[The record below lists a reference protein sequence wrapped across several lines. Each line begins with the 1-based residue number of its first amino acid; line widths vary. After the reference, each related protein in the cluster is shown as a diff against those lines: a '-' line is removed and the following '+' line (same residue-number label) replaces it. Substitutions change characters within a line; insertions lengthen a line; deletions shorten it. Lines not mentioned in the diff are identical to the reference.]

1 MAFLPLGRILILLL
15 ATAIFLGWTHR
26 VLDRMRLT
34 DTTALLLLAAMFA
47 GTFLP
52 DIPLGAGV
60 RIGLGGAVVPV
71 GVCIYLIT
79 TADEA
84 YEKRRAVVAALITAA
99 VVFGLETLLPPEPGT
114 LGRLDVDPVWAP
126 AIVAAVTGYLAGR
139 SRRSA
144 FIAGVLG
151 LVLAD
156 VFAGIANVARGV
168 PGAFAGI
175 GRAGVVDSVV
185 LAGFLAVL
193 LAETVG
199 ETREFLARRQ
209 AAPAGGQAPDPD
221 APAAG
226 GSRTPGEGDDN
237 AGNGG
242 PPRPSPLGGGGGAM
256 LSVVLALLLMA
267 GATMAGDRLWREGQ
281 AHRPGPAGE
290 TYRLLDESGRVITHW
305 GHPIFVDDEYIDA
318 DNRWYRVLRV
328 DGRNAF
334 AQTLGQFSLSEA
346 PGAKPTPAVV
356 PAADAAAA
364 AANAGPSVQHLAQR
378 RSLLDIL
385 MGRGGAADGSKILI
399 IHTHNAESYVR
410 SDGEEATEGRG
421 GIHKVGEAFAQGLE
435 DEGFTVIH
443 DESLH
448 LPHDR
453 GAYRRSRQTIVQHLR
468 DRPAVVVDVHR
479 DAVPQ
484 EVYAHEIDG
493 QGVTQVRAVVG
504 RQNPNSAQNLQF
516 ARQLKAVADELYPGL
531 MKGIFFGRGNYN
543 QDLGPRVILLEM
555 GSHTNARES
564 AERSAGYMA
573 KVMKEWFDRHFED

>member
-52 DIPLGAGV
+52 DISLGAGMG
-60 RIGLGGAVVPV
+60 IGIGGALVPV
-71 GVCIYLIT
+71 GVCVYLIT

-84 YEKRRAVVAALITAA
+84 YEKRRALMAALITAA
-99 VVFGLETLLPPEPGT
+99 VVFSLETLLPPEPGT
-114 LGRLDVDPVWAP
+114 LGRLDVDPLWAP

-156 VFAGIANVARGV
+156 VFAGIANVARGI

-175 GRAGVVDSVV
+175 GRAGVFDSVV

-209 AAPAGGQAPDPD
+209 GAATGGQAPEPG
-221 APAAG
+221 PG
-226 GSRTPGEGDDN
+226 TPGDSTPGDSP
-237 AGNGG
+237 GG
-242 PPRPSPLGGGGGAM
+242 PGGGPARRSPLGGSGGTL
-256 LSVVLALLLMA
+256 LSIGLAVLLMV
-267 GATMAGDRLWREGQ
+267 GAATAGDRLWQEGQ
-281 AHRPGPAGE
+281 AHRMGPVGE
-290 TYRLLDESGRVITHW
+290 PYRLLDESGRVVTYW
-305 GHPIFVDDEYIDA
+305 GHPIYVDDEYIDA
-318 DNRWYRVLRV
+318 GNRWYRVLRV
-328 DGRNAF
+328 DGRTAF
-334 AQTLGQFSLSEA
+334 AQTLGQFSLSQA
-346 PGAKPTPAVV
+346 PGARPTPAAV

-364 AANAGPSVQHLAQR
+364 AAAGSPVQSVAQR
-378 RSLLDIL
+378 RSLLDML
-385 MGRGGAADGSKILI
+385 LGRGGTAAGNKILLL
-399 IHTHNAESYVR
+399 HTHNAESYVR
-410 SDGEEATEGRG
+410 SDGQEAIEGRG
-421 GIHKVGEAFAQGLE
+421 GIHKVGKSLAQGLE
-435 DEGFTVIH
+435 KEGFTVIH

-493 QGVTQVRAVVG
+493 EGVTQIRAVVG

-564 AERSAGYMA
+564 AERSAGFMA
-573 KVMKEWFDRHFED
+573 EVMKEWFNRHFED